1 MKNALRIITLFLL
14 IAGTAFSAD
23 KRVSIPIDNA
33 PSLGPETAPV
43 TIVEFID
50 FQ

>member
-1 MKNALRIITLFLL
+1 MKNAVRIIALFVL

>member
-1 MKNALRIITLFLL
+1 MKNALKILTLLLL
-14 IAGTAFSAD
+14 IAGTSFSAD
-23 KRVSIPIDNA
+23 KRVSIPIDSA
-33 PSLGPETAPV
+33 PSLGPENAAV

>member
-1 MKNALRIITLFLL
+1 MKNALKILTLLLL

-23 KRVSIPIDNA
+23 KRVSIPLGSA
-33 PSLGPETAPV
+33 PSLGPENAPV

-50 FQ
+50 FR